1 MKKKEKIYL
10 VYGNESGDIKEF
22 KTLKEAKIFIK
33 QLKEF
38 DKENN
43 IEDTYYI
50 EILESERWRNEKNKT
65 WKHINNNRCHS
76 NGNNIYMWYK

>member
-1 MKKKEKIYL
+1 MKQKEKTYI
-10 VYGNESGDIKEF
+10 VCGNESGDIKEF

-33 QLKEF
+33 KLKEF

-50 EILESERWRNEKNKT
+50 DILESERWGDEKSKT
-65 WKHINNNRCHS
+65 KKIINVNRYYP
-76 NGNNIYMWYK
+76 NGNHTIM